1 MPLTSSIIR
10 FRIFSKYR
18 TATPLPLLPVYLFC
32 QDFFKFPRASKSH
45 QERNKLSIRIF
56 QKTQE
61 NHSFWFSNC
70 SFPIS
75 LFHNLVQFKCIVQD
89 IFPMADKV
97 SQLKDKGNAA
107 LNANNFKE
115 AIEAYTEA
123 INLDS
128 TNHILFSNR
137 SAAYAKDG
145 NYLKALEDAE
155 QTVTLKPDW
164 PKGYSRKGSALSFLG
179 RYKESIAT
187 YEEGLKIDPTN
198 EQIKE
203 GLKEVRNQEMSE
215 GDPFSRM
222 NPFADPNIFA
232 QLQFDPRTK
241 GFLNDPTY
249 VQMIKDI
256 QKDPKSMSQKLQDPR
271 MMTTLSVLLGLNFG
285 GNGDGEDMDVDP
297 QPPSPKR
304 APSPPPP
311 KKPAEPAE
319 NLTDEQRS
327 AKKEKEL
334 GNEAYKKKN
343 FDEALVHYNKAI
355 EFDPSDITFQNNIA
369 AVYFE
374 RKEYDQCI
382 EQCKK
387 AVDIGREN
395 RADFK
400 LIAKALQ
407 RIGNCY
413 KKMEDYKNAK
423 VYFEKSMSEHR
434 TPEIRTQISEME
446 KKIKEEERK
455 AYVDP
460 AKAEEAKEKGNEL
473 FKNGKYA
480 DAVKEYTE
488 AIKRNPDD
496 PKYYSNRAACYTKL
510 AAFDLGLKDCETCLK
525 LDPKFLKGWIRKGKI
540 LQGMQQQ
547 SKAIVAYEKALELD
561 ASNAEALEGYRQCSI
576 AASSNPEEVRKRAME
591 DPEVQQILRDPAM
604 RLILEQMQND
614 PRALSDHLKNPEIAS
629 KIQKLVN
636 SGLIAIR

>member
-1 MPLTSSIIR
+1 
-10 FRIFSKYR
+10 
-18 TATPLPLLPVYLFC
+18 
-32 QDFFKFPRASKSH
+32 
-45 QERNKLSIRIF
+45 
-56 QKTQE
+56 
-61 NHSFWFSNC
+61 
-70 SFPIS
+70 
-75 LFHNLVQFKCIVQD
+75 
-89 IFPMADKV
+89 MADKV
-97 SQLKDKGNAA
+97 SLLKDKGNAA
-107 LNANNFKE
+107 LQANNFIE
-115 AIEAYTEA
+115 AIEAYSEA
-123 INLDS
+123 IKLDG

-137 SAAYAKDG
+137 SAAFAKEG
-145 NYLKALEDAE
+145 NYEKALEDAE
-155 QTVTLKPDW
+155 KTISLKPDW
-164 PKGYSRKGSALSFLG
+164 PKGYSRKGSALSYLG
-179 RYKESIAT
+179 RYKESIST
-187 YEEGLKIDPTN
+187 YEEGLKLDPNN
-198 EQIKE
+198 EQMKEAIKD
-203 GLKEVRNQEMSE
+203 VRNQEMNDMNR
-215 GDPFSRM
+215 GDPFANLFS
-222 NPFADPNIFA
+222 DPNIFV
-232 QLQFDPRTK
+232 QLQLDPRTK
-241 GFLNDPTY
+241 PFLSDPSY
-249 VQMIKDI
+249 VQMIKEI
-256 QKDPKSMSQKLQDPR
+256 QKDPSLMTTKLKDPR
-271 MMTTLSVLLGLNFG
+271 MMTTLSVLLGVNMSSTM
-285 GNGDGEDMDVDP
+285 GDGDAEEMDVDP
-297 QPPSPKR
+297 QPPSPKK
-304 APSPPPP
+304 APSPPPA
-311 KKPAEPAE
+311 KKPAEPE
-319 NLTDEQRS
+319 DKNLTDEQRS

-343 FDEALVHYNKAI
+343 FEEALAHYNKAV
-355 EFDPSDITFQNNIA
+355 EFDPTDITFQNNIA

-413 KKMEDYKNAK
+413 KKMEDWKNAK

-434 TPEIRTQISEME
+434 TPEIRTLISEME
-446 KKIKEEERK
+446 KKIKEEEKK
-455 AYVDP
+455 AYIDP
-460 AKAEEAKEKGNEL
+460 VKAEEAKERGNEL

-488 AIKRNPDD
+488 AINRNPDD

-547 SKAIVAYEKALELD
+547 SKAIDAYEKALELD
-561 ASNAEALEGYRQCSI
+561 ASNAEAVEGYRQCSI
-576 AASSNPEEVRKRAME
+576 AVSSNPEEVRKRAMG

-636 SGLIAIR
+636 SGLIGIR